1 MLSTTDKMIFLRRV
15 SLFGGM
21 ALEQLRVLSAHLIEH
36 HYLPDEVI
44 FSEGDFSQEL
54 YIVIAGE
61 IAIIKDYGSMHER
74 VLNTLYG
81 GDFFGDM
88 AIFERAARSA
98 TAVTRSESE
107 LLVLQPE
114 KFKQTI
120 YQKPDMAFE
129 IFRELSA
136 RIRRREE
143 ELSSERL

>member
-1 MLSTTDKMIFLRRV
+1 MIFLRRV
-15 SLFGGM
+15 SLFGSM
-21 ALEQLRVLSAHLIEH
+21 ALEQLRVLSAHLTEH

-54 YIVIAGE
+54 YIVISGE
-61 IAIIKDYGSMHER
+61 IDIIKDHGSADAR
-74 VLNTLYG
+74 VLNTLSD

-107 LLVLQPE
+107 LLILQPE

-129 IFRELSA
+129 IFREMCA

-143 ELSSERL
+143 ELSSDGS

>member
-1 MLSTTDKMIFLRRV
+1 MIFLRRV

-21 ALEQLRVLSAHLIEH
+21 ALEQLRVLSAHLTEQ

-44 FSEGDFSQEL
+44 FAEGDFSQEL
-54 YIVIAGE
+54 YIVISGE
-61 IAIIKDYGSMHER
+61 IAIVKDYGSTHAR
-74 VLNTLYG
+74 VLNRLYD

-88 AIFERAARSA
+88 AIFEGAARSA

-107 LLVLQPE
+107 LLILQPE

-143 ELSSERL
+143 ELSGERL